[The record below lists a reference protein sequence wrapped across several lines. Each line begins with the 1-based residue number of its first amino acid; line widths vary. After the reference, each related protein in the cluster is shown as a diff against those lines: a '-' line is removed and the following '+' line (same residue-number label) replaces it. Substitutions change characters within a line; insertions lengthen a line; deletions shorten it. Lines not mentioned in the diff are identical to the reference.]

1 MSVTFANDGLPT
13 WVARDAGA
21 TLSLQA
27 YVDGVLTA
35 PSSATV
41 TVRDALG
48 QVVAAGAATPG
59 TTSTYALQA
68 SALAGRL
75 FGPGYSAEWSLT
87 GAVAGVARQ
96 SLVLCRVPPQQTLT
110 LSAFQGLYPDF
121 WPPARR
127 TSPSEADKD
136 RAWSM
141 LLQRLIVER
150 VDASRILNT
159 DVLQSAHAA
168 EFARWLYSQ
177 AQSGPQGESAERAM
191 LRADAEVRRRL
202 TTQPLYLEDPALPGA
217 VDQRKTASAG
227 GIWASSP
234 RDKWRGYPWR

>member
-48 QVVAAGAATPG
+48 QVVATGAATPG

-87 GAVAGVARQ
+87 GAVAAVARQ

-110 LSAFQGLYPDF
+110 LTAFQRLYPDF
-121 WPPARR
+121 WPPTRR
-127 TSPSEADKD
+127 TPPSESDKD
-136 RAWSM
+136 AAWSM
-141 LLQRLIVER
+141 LLQRLVVER

-159 DVLQSAHAA
+159 DVLQSAHAS

-177 AQSGPQGESAERAM
+177 VQSGPQGEASERAM
-191 LRADAEVRRRL
+191 LRADADVRRRL
-202 TTQPLYLEDPALPGA
+202 TTQPLYLEDPLLPGA
-217 VDQRKTASAG
+217 VDQRQTASKG
-227 GIWASSP
+227 GVWTCSP
-234 RDKWRGYPWR
+234 RNKSRGPRWP